1 VGQYAYASRLS
12 EHIGETPEGYL
23 ICTACVLCR
32 SGYQNYLR
40 AELELSGRGDDK
52 LSVYRPPEEVLDPTF
67 IATLPGKAL
76 TLNHPSSGFL
86 NAMNHNWS
94 AKGTVL
100 NARRGPD
107 IEGEVTLVGDIIITD
122 PDTIERVKAGLRQL
136 SVGYTFELVEGP
148 HGPTMT
154 TYRANHLAIVP
165 SGRAGNAR
173 ILDSGEM
180 LFPEDG
186 GVTFTEDNDE
196 DTLDEDTFPMAKTRD
211 EDSGQVQRLCTLLE
225 KLLSKL
231 SGSSSTA
238 DDTQPEMIP
247 VAELAESERGENP
260 VVDDLRTL
268 KPLIQASGD
277 RKAIDAF
284 NAAMRAAKRGNTGPG
299 EQLIAVYDRQPERF
313 ESYEETIRRR
323 RRELLSGQLNPEPAA
338 AWRRAEDR
346 RSGTETYQE
355 MIDRTRRQMLSAK

>member
-136 SVGYTFELVEGP
+136 SVGYTFELVDGP

-211 EDSGQVQRLCTLLE
+211 EDSGQVQRLCLLLE
-225 KLLSKL
+225 KLLGKL
-231 SGSSSTA
+231 SEASTA
-238 DDTQPEMIP
+238 DDQPEMIP

-260 VVDDLRTL
+260 VVDDLRKL
-268 KPLIQASGD
+268 RPLIQASGD

-284 NAAMRAAKRGNTGPG
+284 NAAMRAAKRGNSGPG
-299 EQLIAVYDRQPERF
+299 ERLISAYDGPPPVGSFQEAV
-313 ESYEETIRRR
+313 
-323 RRELLSGQLNPEPAA
+323 NK
-338 AWRRAEDR
+338 RRAELLGEKTEETHDVHRHAEDKAESYQSTVDR
-346 RSGTETYQE
+346 V
-355 MIDRTRRQMLSAK
+355 RRMMLNAK